1 MRTVQ
6 QIVEEQVHRWQ
17 ILMAEKQAS
26 PPGVNVI
33 SISREPGSGGR
44 ILAAKLAEALGFDIF
59 HQEVIHQMAES
70 AKVDA
75 RLLETLDEK
84 GVSVLEEAVSAVVE
98 EHHLWPDEYLKHLM
112 KIISVIGE
120 HGRAVIV
127 GRGANFVLGPEKC
140 LRVRVVAPQKLRMER
155 VCKAFGIS
163 KEDCRRR
170 LLRTE
175 SNRRAFVRKY
185 FNADIAD
192 PLNYDLIINTA
203 QMDMEKAVAI
213 IRGALGR

>member
-6 QIVEEQVHRWQ
+6 QMIEEQVHRWQ
-17 ILMAEKQAS
+17 MSMAEKRETPS
-26 PPGVNVI
+26 GISVI

-44 ILAAKLAEALGFDIF
+44 ILATKLGEELGFDVF
-59 HQEVIHQMAES
+59 HQEVIHQMAQS
-70 AKVDA
+70 ANVNA

-84 GVSVLEEAVSAVVE
+84 GVSVLEEAISAVVE

-112 KIISVIGE
+112 KIIGVIGE
-120 HGRAVIV
+120 HGGAVIV
-127 GRGANFVLGPEKC
+127 GRGANFILSPERC
-140 LRVRVVAPQKLRMER
+140 LRVRVVAPPSLRAER

-163 KEDCRRR
+163 KEECRRR

-185 FNADIAD
+185 FNANIAE

-203 QMDMEKAVAI
+203 QLDMERAVAI
-213 IRGALGR
+213 IRGSLGR

>member
-1 MRTVQ
+1 MK
-6 QIVEEQVHRWQ
+6 
-17 ILMAEKQAS
+17 EKQES
-26 PPGVNVI
+26 PQGVSVI
-33 SISREPGSGGR
+33 TISREPGSGGR
-44 ILAAKLAEALGFDIF
+44 VLATRLAEEMGIDIF

-70 AKVDA
+70 ANVNA
-75 RLLETLDEK
+75 RFLETLDEK
-84 GVSVLEEAVSAVVE
+84 GINLLEESISAVVE

-112 KIISVIGE
+112 KIIGVIGE

-127 GRGANFVLGPEKC
+127 GRGANFVLGPERC
-140 LRVRVVAPQKLRMER
+140 LRVRVVAPATLRRKR
-155 VCKAFGIS
+155 VRKAFDLS
-163 KEDCRRR
+163 SEECRRR

-203 QMDMEKAVAI
+203 ELTMEKAVAI
-213 IRGALGR
+213 IRGALGP

>member
-6 QIVEEQVHRWQ
+6 KIVEEQVHRWQ
-17 ILMAEKQAS
+17 MLMAEKRESAAGIS
-26 PPGVNVI
+26 VI
-33 SISREPGSGGR
+33 TVSREPGSGGR
-44 ILAAKLAEALGFDIF
+44 ILAAKLAEELGFDIF
-59 HQEVIHQMAES
+59 HQEVIHQMAQS
-70 AKVDA
+70 ANVSS

-84 GVSVLEEAVSAVVE
+84 GVSVLEESISAVVE

-112 KIISVIGE
+112 KAIAVIAE

-127 GRGANFVLGPEKC
+127 GRGANLILAPGRC
-140 LRVRVVAPQKLRMER
+140 LRVRVVAPQSLRMER
-155 VCKAFGIS
+155 VCKAFGVS
-163 KEDCRRR
+163 KEECRRR

-185 FNADIAD
+185 FNANIAE

-203 QMDMEKAVAI
+203 QLDMERAVAI
-213 IRGALGR
+213 IRGSLGR